1 MWLKFLDFFFLYFH
15 LVFTV
20 FNLFGWIFK
29 RTRKLN
35 FITLS
40 ITGASWFILG
50 IWYGIGYCP
59 LTDWHW
65 QVMQQLGRHDMP
77 NSYIKFLIDE
87 FTGLDVNAQ
96 MVDYGVFILF
106 FAAFI
111 ISAWLN
117 FKGRNKKKPVEST
130 ST

>member
-1 MWLKFLDFFFLYFH
+1 
-15 LVFTV
+15 
-20 FNLFGWIFK
+20 
-29 RTRKLN
+29 
-35 FITLS
+35 
-40 ITGASWFILG
+40 
-50 IWYGIGYCP
+50 
-59 LTDWHW
+59 
-65 QVMQQLGRHDMP
+65 MQQLGRHDMP